1 MAMTKKLAVGNKFD
15 LAAQRTDETFGWDK
29 ASAVARLAEVREEL
43 AHLQLRL
50 YAEGS
55 QALLV
60 VLQARDAAGKDGVV
74 RHVMTGMN
82 PAGVRVTSFKVPA
95 GREAEQDYLWR
106 CHLAAPARGEVG
118 VWNRSHYEDVLV
130 VRVKGF
136 APEERWRKRF
146 RHIREFERLLADEG
160 TRIVKIHLN
169 MSKDVQRERLQ
180 ERIDDPEVNWK
191 HNAGD
196 LVDRA
201 LWDDYTTAYQE
212 AIEETDTS
220 WAPWYVVPADKKWA
234 RNLAVGELLLEVL
247 RDMDPRVP
255 PADPALEGIVVE

>member
-1 MAMTKKLAVGNKFD
+1 MSMIKKLGVGDKFD
-15 LAAQRTDETFGWDK
+15 LSAQRTDEVFGWDK
-29 ASAVARLAEVREEL
+29 ASANERLVEVRREL
-43 AHLQLRL
+43 AVLQLRL

-55 QALLV
+55 RALLV

-82 PAGVRVTSFKVPA
+82 PAGVRVTSFKAPA
-95 GREAEQDYLWR
+95 GREAEQDFLWR
-106 CHLAAPARGEVG
+106 CHSAAPGRGEVG

-136 APEERWRKRF
+136 VPEERWRKRF

-169 MSKDVQRERLQ
+169 VSKDVQRERLQ

-191 HNAGD
+191 HNASD

-201 LWDDYTTAYQE
+201 LWGDYTTAYQE
-212 AIEETDTS
+212 AIDETDTS
-220 WAPWYVVPADKKWA
+220 WAPWYVVPADKKWV
-234 RNLAVGELLLEVL
+234 RNLAVAELLLEVL
-247 RDMDPRVP
+247 RDMDPHVP
-255 PADPALEGIVVE
+255 PGDPALEGIVVE

>member
-1 MAMTKKLAVGNKFD
+1 M
-15 LAAQRTDETFGWDK
+15 
-29 ASAVARLAEVREEL
+29 
-43 AHLQLRL
+43 
-50 YAEGS
+50 
-55 QALLV
+55 
-60 VLQARDAAGKDGVV
+60 
-74 RHVMTGMN
+74 
-82 PAGVRVTSFKVPA
+82 SFKAPT
-95 GREAEQDYLWR
+95 ELELSHDFLWR
-106 CHLAAPARGEVG
+106 VHEAVPPKGYIG
-118 VWNRSHYEDVLV
+118 IFNRSHYEDVLV

-160 TRIVKIHLN
+160 TRVVKIHLN
-169 MSKDVQRERLQ
+169 MSKDVQRQRLQ

-196 LVDRA
+196 LVDRV
-201 LWDDYTTAYQE
+201 LWDNYTEAYQE

-234 RNLAVGELLLEVL
+234 RNLAVAELLLEVL